1 MIKNRIKGKTV
12 LITGASSG
20 IGYAAAKAFAAMGA
34 NLILTARRVGVVDKL
49 KEELL
54 QEHKINIF
62 SMALDVT
69 KKRHAEELF
78 TTLPE
83 EFAKIDILVNNAGLS
98 LSMDPIVDGASE
110 EWETMINTNIKG
122 MLLVTQQVLKIMQK
136 RRTGHI
142 INLGSISGVFPYAN
156 GAVYCATKSA
166 VHAFSRALREESVKF
181 NIKISEVMPGA
192 VNTEFSEVRFHGDKQ
207 KADNVYK
214 GFTPLVAAD
223 VADLIVYMAN
233 LPKDVNLAEAMIMPT
248 AQASIATVHRNK

>member
-12 LITGASSG
+12 LVTGASSG

-34 NLILTARRVGVVDKL
+34 NLILTARRIGIVDKL
-49 KEELL
+49 REELL
-54 QEHKINIF
+54 QEYKINIF

-83 EFAKIDILVNNAGLS
+83 EFSKIDILVNNAGLS
-98 LSMDPIVDGASE
+98 LSMDPIASGVSE
-110 EWETMINTNIKG
+110 EWETMLNTNVKG
-122 MLLVTQQVLKIMQK
+122 LLLITQQVLKIMQK
-136 RRTGHI
+136 RRSGHI
-142 INLGSISGVFPYAN
+142 INIGSISGVFPYAN
-156 GAVYCATKSA
+156 GAVYCATKAA
-166 VHAFSRALREESVKF
+166 VHALSRALREESVKF
-181 NIKISEVMPGA
+181 NIKISEVIPGA

-214 GFTPLVAAD
+214 GFTPLVAED

-233 LPKDVNLAEAMIMPT
+233 LPKDVNLAEAMILPT
-248 AQASIATVHRNK
+248 AQSSIATVHRNK